1 MTHVVV
7 LKKVTSGTEA
17 SRLLA
22 EATRW
27 ADGVPGAGFIR
38 RDENTLELTVTGD
51 IDLAAA
57 QRLVEDALAAANPTW
72 SIHVARLTP

>member
-17 SRLLA
+17 SRLLN
-22 EATRW
+22 EVTQW
-27 ADGVPGAGFIR
+27 ADRAADIGYSR
-38 RDENTLELTVTGD
+38 RDDNTLELAITGD
-51 IDLAAA
+51 MELAAA

-72 SIHVARLTP
+72 SIHVARLAA